1 MDMLQ
6 LVFAFVNAPLFA
18 TFLLGMFWRRATGHG
33 AFFGLLIGT
42 AAAAVHHGLVLPQ
55 GAAPGLKGGFLGTVL
70 HTYPSEM
77 AQNFWTAIY
86 AWTACF
92 VATIAISLVTARNK
106 SDDDL
111 RGLVYALTP
120 RLKDG
125 DLPWYTRPATIGA
138 AVLGATLVLNVI
150 FW

>member
-1 MDMLQ
+1 ML
-6 LVFAFVNAPLFA
+6 P
-18 TFLLGMFWRRATGHG
+18 R
-33 AFFGLLIGT
+33 
-42 AAAAVHHGLVLPQ
+42 
-55 GAAPGLKGGFLGTVL
+55 GAAPGLKGGFLGAVL

-77 AQNFWTAIY
+77 AQNFWTAIF

-92 VATIAISLVTARNK
+92 VATIAISLITRRNR
-106 SDDDL
+106 SDDEL

-120 RLKDG
+120 RLTDG
-125 DLPWYTRPATIGA
+125 DLPWYKRPAALGA